1 MQKGNTVIIIEEFM
15 QDVLGLSGAE
25 LMVYAVMYSF
35 CKLSGSFYA
44 AVCYLA
50 SRVRVSERAV
60 QYALGRL
67 IKRGYIKRCGKHE
80 MYGTFIYECTPI
92 EVIKAEKAAANEALL
107 ANEPTSTEASE
118 PTVPEV
124 RERSAA
130 EGAEKKKAPPPFEE
144 WKAEYYAY
152 YIAEGLGE
160 KMKGPPPM
168 SYSQWQAAYDAY
180 YGGTPDAIARERALR
195 DTDASALDGARFMRF
210 GIEGVVRLT
219 DVQYEALC
227 ESIGEEMAELYILR
241 LEDYILNHPH
251 FRSHSHYKTILKW
264 IKEDAEL
271 DIIKNDEL

>member
-1 MQKGNTVIIIEEFM
+1 MHKGNTVIIIEEFM
-15 QDVLGLSGAE
+15 QDVLELSGAE

-118 PTVPEV
+118 PSVPEV
-124 RERSAA
+124 RERSEAVA
-130 EGAEKKKAPPPFEE
+130 HAEKKKAPPTFEE

-160 KMKGPPPM
+160 KMSGPPPM

-195 DTDASALDGARFMRF
+195 DTDASALDGARFMHF

-264 IKEDAEL
+264 IKEDAEA
-271 DIIKNDEL
+271 